1 MFRVTECTFRVTEC
15 TFRDTEWPFRDT
27 EWRFIINIK
36 QNYLSQNKSD
46 VCTCFYINFSYICG
60 DYIQNK
66 KLIKMN
72 KFFLTSL
79 LVAAA
84 ITANA
89 QDNTTKDSLTMETMM
104 HNIPEVMVKG
114 SRPIVKAERGMLSY
128 NMPLLLKQL
137 PADNAYEALTR
148 IPGVSNATGNISFSG
163 NEVTLIINGQATTLT
178 QEQLA
183 ERLKAMPATQLAKA
197 EVMLSAPARYHVRG
211 MAINI
216 VTKDYAGT
224 NQLSGQI
231 IGGLVQTKYAKGF
244 GDLYL
249 SMQRG
254 KFGLDAQ
261 YKLVNGNSYGESS
274 RIANHPLGNNRIHYN
289 DETGQKSFGITHD
302 YRLGMNYAFS
312 KNHRLDVAYT
322 GQWDKTNSNSRT
334 TGSSISGMHRDS
346 HEYLHNVDVNY
357 ALPFGL
363 TLSGSYTYYRTPQ
376 QQALDGT
383 ITTENKN
390 ETERNLTSGS
400 EQTINKWM
408 FTADQTHSLA
418 HGWGLSY
425 GVKGQFTSNKS
436 YQTTI
441 DKDGSVLPD
450 GTSSVDLNER
460 IWNIYAGFSK
470 QINKAISLEAS
481 VAAEQYHSPI
491 WDKWRV
497 YPTLNAL
504 WNVNDNHLLNLSFS
518 SNSEFPSYWSTMSN
532 VYYSSTYTEIHGNPD
547 LKPFSYSNVNLMWQ
561 IKRRYTLMAFASLK
575 PDYSVQLPY
584 QTTDRMAVIMK
595 ETNFDYSNSFGLQAS
610 AIFSAGKWLNGNV
623 FAVGTYK
630 HDKSSHFF
638 DLPFNRKKLSV
649 RLGGMASVKLCSTQD
664 LRLILNPF
672 IQSKAIQG
680 VYDISPIFRMN
691 AKLQWSSHDGRWG
704 LRINGNNIFNNKYDT
719 RSVQGNQDYR
729 MKINYSWASVTF
741 AVIYKFGGYKEK
753 TVKEVD
759 TSRMGH

>member
-1 MFRVTECTFRVTEC
+1 MVNKIFLLGLFL
-15 TFRDTEWPFRDT
+15 
-27 EWRFIINIK
+27 
-36 QNYLSQNKSD
+36 LSVANVKAQ
-46 VCTCFYINFSYICG
+46 T
-60 DYIQNK
+60 
-66 KLIKMN
+66 
-72 KFFLTSL
+72 LTQ
-79 LVAAA
+79 
-84 ITANA
+84 T
-89 QDNTTKDSLTMETMM
+89 DSLTMETML
-104 HNIPEVMVKG
+104 HNLPEVMVKG

-148 IPGVSNATGNISFSG
+148 IPGVSDATGSISFSG

-178 QEQLA
+178 QEQLT
-183 ERLKAMPATQLAKA
+183 ERLKAMPAAQLAKA

-224 NQLSGQI
+224 NQLSGQV
-231 IGGLVQTKYAKGF
+231 IGGMKQSKYAKGF

-249 SMQRG
+249 SLQRG

-261 YKLVNGNSYGESS
+261 YKYVNGNSYGESS
-274 RIANHPLGNNRIHYN
+274 RIANHPLGNNRVYYN
-289 DETGQKSFGITHD
+289 DETGQKSFGITHN

-322 GQWDKTNSNSRT
+322 GHWDKRCSNSNT
-334 TGSSISGMHRDS
+334 TGSSISGMHHDS

-357 ALPFGL
+357 SLPFGL
-363 TLSGSYTYYRTPQ
+363 TLNGSYTYYRTPQ

-383 ITTENKN
+383 MHTDESMS

-441 DKDGSVLPD
+441 NKDGSVLPD

-460 IWNIYAGFSK
+460 IWNLYAGFSK
-470 QINKAISLEAS
+470 QINKALSLEAS

-532 VYYSSTYTEIHGNPD
+532 VFYSSTYSEIHGNPD
-547 LKPFSYSNVNLMWQ
+547 LKPFAYYNVNLMWQ

-575 PDYSVQLPY
+575 PDYFVQLPY
-584 QTTDRMAVIMK
+584 QTTERMAVIMK
-595 ETNFDYSNSFGLQAS
+595 ETNFDYSNSYGLQAS
-610 AIFSAGKWLNGNV
+610 VIFNAGKWLNGNV
-623 FAVGTYK
+623 FAVGIYK
-630 HDKSSHFF
+630 HDKSDYFF
-638 DLPFNRKKLSV
+638 DLPFNRKKLTAT
-649 RLGGMASVKLCSTQD
+649 LGGTASIKLCQTQD

-672 IQSKAIQG
+672 YQTKAIQG

-691 AKLQWSSHDGRWG
+691 AKLQWSSHDGKWG
-704 LRINGNNIFNNKYDT
+704 LRLNGSNIFNNLYDT

-729 MKINYSWASVTF
+729 MKINYNWASVTF

-753 TVKEVD
+753 NVKAVD

>member
-1 MFRVTECTFRVTEC
+1 MVNKIFLLGLFL
-15 TFRDTEWPFRDT
+15 
-27 EWRFIINIK
+27 
-36 QNYLSQNKSD
+36 LSVANVKAQ
-46 VCTCFYINFSYICG
+46 T
-60 DYIQNK
+60 
-66 KLIKMN
+66 
-72 KFFLTSL
+72 LTQ
-79 LVAAA
+79 
-84 ITANA
+84 T
-89 QDNTTKDSLTMETMM
+89 DSLTMETML
-104 HNIPEVMVKG
+104 HNLPEVMVKG
-114 SRPIVKAERGMLSY
+114 SRPIVKAERGLLSY

-148 IPGVSNATGNISFSG
+148 IPGVSDATGSISFSG

-178 QEQLA
+178 QEQLT
-183 ERLKAMPATQLAKA
+183 ERLKAMPAAQLAKA

-224 NQLSGQI
+224 NQLSGQV
-231 IGGLVQTKYAKGF
+231 IGGMKQSKYAKGF

-249 SMQRG
+249 SLQRG

-261 YKLVNGNSYGESS
+261 YKYVNGNSYGESS
-274 RIANHPLGNNRIHYN
+274 RIANHPLGNNRVYYN
-289 DETGQKSFGITHD
+289 DETGQKSFGITHN

-322 GQWDKTNSNSRT
+322 GHWDKRCSNSNT
-334 TGSSISGMHRDS
+334 TGSSISGMHHDS

-357 ALPFGL
+357 SLPFGL
-363 TLSGSYTYYRTPQ
+363 TLNGSYTYYRTPQ

-383 ITTENKN
+383 MHTDESMS

-408 FTADQTHSLA
+408 FTADQTHLLA

-460 IWNIYAGFSK
+460 IWNLYAGFSK
-470 QINKAISLEAS
+470 QINKALSLEAS

-497 YPTLNAL
+497 FPTLNAL

-532 VYYSSTYTEIHGNPD
+532 VFYSSTYSEIHGNPD
-547 LKPFSYSNVNLMWQ
+547 LKPFAYYNVNLMWQ

-575 PDYSVQLPY
+575 PDYFVQLPY
-584 QTTDRMAVIMK
+584 QTTERMAVIMK
-595 ETNFDYSNSFGLQAS
+595 ETNFDYSNSYGLQAS
-610 AIFSAGKWLNGNV
+610 VIFNAGKWLNGNV

-630 HDKSSHFF
+630 HDKSSNFF
-638 DLPFNRKKLSV
+638 DLPFNRKKFSV
-649 RLGGMASVKLCSTQD
+649 ILGGTASVKLCNTQD

-672 IQSKAIQG
+672 YQTKAIQG

-691 AKLQWSSHDGRWG
+691 AKLQWSSHDGKWG
-704 LRINGNNIFNNKYDT
+704 LRLNGSNIFNNLYDT

-729 MKINYSWASVTF
+729 MKINYNWASVTF

-753 TVKEVD
+753 NVKAVD

>member
-1 MFRVTECTFRVTEC
+1 MANKIFLLGLFL
-15 TFRDTEWPFRDT
+15 
-27 EWRFIINIK
+27 
-36 QNYLSQNKSD
+36 LSVANVKAQ
-46 VCTCFYINFSYICG
+46 T
-60 DYIQNK
+60 
-66 KLIKMN
+66 
-72 KFFLTSL
+72 LTQ
-79 LVAAA
+79 
-84 ITANA
+84 T
-89 QDNTTKDSLTMETMM
+89 DSLTMETML
-104 HNIPEVMVKG
+104 HNLPEVMVKG

-148 IPGVSNATGNISFSG
+148 IPGVSDATGSISFSG

-178 QEQLA
+178 QEQLT
-183 ERLKAMPATQLAKA
+183 ERLKAMPAAQLAKA

-231 IGGLVQTKYAKGF
+231 IGGMRQNKYANEF
-244 GDLYL
+244 GNLYL
-249 SMQRG
+249 SLQRG

-261 YKLVNGNSYGESS
+261 YKYVNGNSYGESS
-274 RIANHPLGNNRIHYN
+274 CIANHPLGNNRVYYN

-302 YRLGMNYAFS
+302 YRLGMNYTFS
-312 KNHRLDVAYT
+312 KNNRLDVAYT
-322 GQWDKTNSNSRT
+322 GQWNKTNSNSRT

-481 VAAEQYHSPI
+481 VAAEQYHSPV

-518 SNSEFPSYWSTMSN
+518 SDSEYPSYWSTMSN
-532 VYYSSTYTEIHGNPD
+532 VFYSSTYTEIHGNPD
-547 LKPFSYSNVNLMWQ
+547 LKPFSYYNVNLMWQ

-575 PDYSVQLPY
+575 PDYFVQLPY

-595 ETNFDYSNSFGLQAS
+595 ETNFDYSNSYGLQAS

-630 HDKSSHFF
+630 HDKSRNFF
-638 DLPFNRKKLSV
+638 DLPFDRKKLSV
-649 RLGGMASVKLCSTQD
+649 ILGGTASVKLCSTQD

-672 IQSKAIQG
+672 YQTKAIQG
-680 VYDISPIFRMN
+680 VYDISPIFSMD
-691 AKLQWSSHDGRWG
+691 AKLQWSSHDGKWG
-704 LRINGNNIFNNKYDT
+704 VRLNGSNIFNNRFDT

-729 MKINYSWASVTF
+729 MKVNYNWSSFTF

>member
-1 MFRVTECTFRVTEC
+1 MVNKIFLLELFL
-15 TFRDTEWPFRDT
+15 
-27 EWRFIINIK
+27 
-36 QNYLSQNKSD
+36 LSVANMKAQ
-46 VCTCFYINFSYICG
+46 T
-60 DYIQNK
+60 
-66 KLIKMN
+66 
-72 KFFLTSL
+72 LTH
-79 LVAAA
+79 
-84 ITANA
+84 T
-89 QDNTTKDSLTMETMM
+89 DSLTMETMM
-104 HNIPEVMVKG
+104 HNLPEVMVKG
-114 SRPIVKAERGMLSY
+114 SRPIVKVERGMLSY

-148 IPGVSNATGNISFSG
+148 IPGVSDATGSISFSG

-178 QEQLA
+178 QEQLT
-183 ERLKAMPATQLAKA
+183 ERLKAMPAAQLAKA

-224 NQLSGQI
+224 NQLSGQV
-231 IGGLVQTKYAKGF
+231 IGGMKQSKYAKGF

-249 SMQRG
+249 SLQRG

-261 YKLVNGNSYGESS
+261 YKYVNGNSYGESS
-274 RIANHPLGNNRIHYN
+274 RIANHPLGNNRVYYN
-289 DETGQKSFGITHD
+289 DETGQKSFGITHN

-322 GQWDKTNSNSRT
+322 GHWDKRCSNSNT
-334 TGSSISGMHRDS
+334 TGSSISGMHHDS

-357 ALPFGL
+357 SFPFGL
-363 TLSGSYTYYRTPQ
+363 TLNGSYTYYRTPQ

-383 ITTENKN
+383 MHTDESMS

-408 FTADQTHSLA
+408 FTADQTHLLA

-436 YQTTI
+436 CQTTI

-450 GTSSVDLNER
+450 GTSCVDLNER
-460 IWNIYAGFSK
+460 IWNLYAGFSK
-470 QINKAISLEAS
+470 QINKALSLEAS

-532 VYYSSTYTEIHGNPD
+532 VFYSSTYSEIHGNPD
-547 LKPFSYSNVNLMWQ
+547 LKPYSYYNVNLMWQ

-575 PDYSVQLPY
+575 PDYFVQLPY
-584 QTTDRMAVIMK
+584 QPTDRMAVILK
-595 ETNFDYSNSFGLQAS
+595 ETNFDYSNSYGLQAS
-610 AIFSAGKWLNGNV
+610 VIFNAGKWLNGNV

-630 HDKSSHFF
+630 HDKSSNFF

-649 RLGGMASVKLCSTQD
+649 ILGGTASVKLCNTQD

-672 IQSKAIQG
+672 FQSKAIQG
-680 VYDISPIFRMN
+680 VYDVSPIFKMN
-691 AKLQWSSHDGRWG
+691 AKIQWTSHDGKWG
-704 LRINGNNIFNNKYDT
+704 LRLNGSNIFNNLYDT

-729 MKINYSWASVTF
+729 MKINYNWASVTF
-741 AVIYKFGGYKEK
+741 GVIYKFGGYKEK
-753 TVKEVD
+753 KVKEVD

>member
-1 MFRVTECTFRVTEC
+1 
-15 TFRDTEWPFRDT
+15 
-27 EWRFIINIK
+27 
-36 QNYLSQNKSD
+36 
-46 VCTCFYINFSYICG
+46 
-60 DYIQNK
+60 
-66 KLIKMN
+66 
-72 KFFLTSL
+72 
-79 LVAAA
+79 
-84 ITANA
+84 
-89 QDNTTKDSLTMETMM
+89 
-104 HNIPEVMVKG
+104 
-114 SRPIVKAERGMLSY
+114 
-128 NMPLLLKQL
+128 
-137 PADNAYEALTR
+137 
-148 IPGVSNATGNISFSG
+148 
-163 NEVTLIINGQATTLT
+163 
-178 QEQLA
+178 
-183 ERLKAMPATQLAKA
+183 
-197 EVMLSAPARYHVRG
+197 
-211 MAINI
+211 
-216 VTKDYAGT
+216 
-224 NQLSGQI
+224 
-231 IGGLVQTKYAKGF
+231 
-244 GDLYL
+244 
-249 SMQRG
+249 MQRG

-261 YKLVNGNSYGESS
+261 YKYVNGNSYGESS
-274 RIANHPLGNNRIHYN
+274 RIANHPLGNNRVYYN

-302 YRLGMNYAFS
+302 YRLGMNYAFG

-322 GQWDKTNSNSRT
+322 GHWDKTCSNSNA
-334 TGSSISGMHRDS
+334 TGSSISEMHHDS

-357 ALPFGL
+357 SLPFGL
-363 TLSGSYTYYRTPQ
+363 TLYGSYTYYRTPQ

-383 ITTENKN
+383 MHTDESMS

-441 DKDGSVLPD
+441 DKDGTIQPN
-450 GTSSVDLNER
+450 GTSSVDNNER

-470 QINKAISLEAS
+470 QINKAISVEAS

-532 VYYSSTYTEIHGNPD
+532 VFYSSTYSEIHGNPD
-547 LKPFSYSNVNLMWQ
+547 LKPFSYYNVNLMWQ

-575 PDYSVQLPY
+575 PDYFVQLPY
-584 QTTDRMAVIMK
+584 QTTERMAMIMK
-595 ETNFDYSNSFGLQAS
+595 ETNFDYSNSYGLQAS
-610 AIFSAGKWLNGNV
+610 VIFNAGKWLNGNV

-630 HDKSSHFF
+630 HDKSSNFF

-649 RLGGMASVKLCSTQD
+649 ILGGTASVKLCNTQD

-672 IQSKAIQG
+672 FQSKAIQG
-680 VYDISPIFRMN
+680 VYDISPVFRMN
-691 AKLQWSSHDGRWG
+691 AKLQWSSHDGKWG
-704 LRINGNNIFNNKYDT
+704 LRLNGSNIFNNLYDT

-729 MKINYSWASVTF
+729 MKINYNWASVTF

-753 TVKEVD
+753 KVKAVD

>member
-1 MFRVTECTFRVTEC
+1 MANKIFLLGLFL
-15 TFRDTEWPFRDT
+15 
-27 EWRFIINIK
+27 
-36 QNYLSQNKSD
+36 LSVANVKAQ
-46 VCTCFYINFSYICG
+46 T
-60 DYIQNK
+60 
-66 KLIKMN
+66 
-72 KFFLTSL
+72 LTQ
-79 LVAAA
+79 
-84 ITANA
+84 T
-89 QDNTTKDSLTMETMM
+89 DSLTMETML
-104 HNIPEVMVKG
+104 HNLPEVMVKG

-148 IPGVSNATGNISFSG
+148 IPGISDATGSISFSG

-178 QEQLA
+178 QEQLT
-183 ERLKAMPATQLAKA
+183 ERLKAMPAAQLSKA

-216 VTKDYAGT
+216 VTKDYAST

-231 IGGLVQTKYAKGF
+231 IGGMRQNKYANEF
-244 GDLYL
+244 GNLYL
-249 SMQRG
+249 SLQRG
-254 KFGLDAQ
+254 KFGFDAQ
-261 YKLVNGNSYGESS
+261 YKYVNGNSYGESS
-274 RIANHPLGNNRIHYN
+274 RIANHPLGNNRVYYN

-302 YRLGMNYAFS
+302 YRLGMNYAFG

-322 GQWDKTNSNSRT
+322 GRWNKTNSNSRT

-376 QQALDGT
+376 QQSLDGT

-532 VYYSSTYTEIHGNPD
+532 VFYSSTYTEIHGNPD
-547 LKPFSYSNVNLMWQ
+547 LKPFSYYNVNLMWQ

-575 PDYSVQLPY
+575 PEYSVQLPY

-595 ETNFDYSNSFGLQAS
+595 ENNFDYSNSFGLQAS

-649 RLGGMASVKLCSTQD
+649 RLGGTASVKLCSTQD
-664 LRLILNPF
+664 LHLILNPF

-691 AKLQWSSHDGRWG
+691 AKLQWSSHDGKWG
-704 LRINGNNIFNNKYDT
+704 LRLNGNNIFNNKYDT

>member
-1 MFRVTECTFRVTEC
+1 M
-15 TFRDTEWPFRDT
+15 
-27 EWRFIINIK
+27 
-36 QNYLSQNKSD
+36 
-46 VCTCFYINFSYICG
+46 
-60 DYIQNK
+60 
-66 KLIKMN
+66 
-72 KFFLTSL
+72 
-79 LVAAA
+79 
-84 ITANA
+84 
-89 QDNTTKDSLTMETMM
+89 
-104 HNIPEVMVKG
+104 
-114 SRPIVKAERGMLSY
+114 
-128 NMPLLLKQL
+128 
-137 PADNAYEALTR
+137 
-148 IPGVSNATGNISFSG
+148 
-163 NEVTLIINGQATTLT
+163 TLIVNGQATTLT
-178 QEQLA
+178 QEQLT
-183 ERLKAMPATQLAKA
+183 ERLKAMPAAQLAKA
-197 EVMLSAPARYHVRG
+197 EVMLSAPALYHVRG

-231 IGGLVQTKYAKGF
+231 IGGMRQNKYANEF
-244 GDLYL
+244 GNLYL
-249 SMQRG
+249 SLQRG

-261 YKLVNGNSYGESS
+261 YKYVNGNSYGESS
-274 RIANHPLGNNRIHYN
+274 RIANHPLGNNRVYYN

-322 GQWDKTNSNSRT
+322 GHWDKTCSNSNT
-334 TGSSISGMHRDS
+334 TGSSISGMHHDS

-357 ALPFGL
+357 SLPFGL
-363 TLSGSYTYYRTPQ
+363 TLNGSYTNYRTPQ
-376 QQALDGT
+376 LQALDGT
-383 ITTENKN
+383 MHTDESMS

-441 DKDGSVLPD
+441 DKDGTIQPN
-450 GTSSVDLNER
+450 GTSSVDNNER

-470 QINKAISLEAS
+470 QINKALSLEAS

-491 WDKWRV
+491 WDKWRI

-518 SNSEFPSYWSTMSN
+518 SNSEFPSYWSTMSS
-532 VYYSSTYTEIHGNPD
+532 VFYSSTYTEIHGNPD
-547 LKPFSYSNVNLMWQ
+547 LKPFAYYNVNLMWQ

-575 PDYSVQLPY
+575 PDYFVQLPY
-584 QTTDRMAVIMK
+584 QTTERMAVIMK
-595 ETNFDYSNSFGLQAS
+595 ETNFDYSNSYGLQAS
-610 AIFSAGKWLNGNV
+610 VIFNAGKWLNGNV

-630 HDKSSHFF
+630 HDKSSNFF

-649 RLGGMASVKLCSTQD
+649 ILGGTASVKLCNTQD

-672 IQSKAIQG
+672 FQSKAIQG

-691 AKLQWSSHDGRWG
+691 AKLQWTSHDGKWG
-704 LRINGNNIFNNKYDT
+704 LRLNGNNIFNNLYDT

-729 MKINYSWASVTF
+729 MKVNYNWASVTF

>member
-1 MFRVTECTFRVTEC
+1 MANKIFLLGLFL
-15 TFRDTEWPFRDT
+15 
-27 EWRFIINIK
+27 
-36 QNYLSQNKSD
+36 LSVANVKAQ
-46 VCTCFYINFSYICG
+46 T
-60 DYIQNK
+60 
-66 KLIKMN
+66 
-72 KFFLTSL
+72 LTQ
-79 LVAAA
+79 
-84 ITANA
+84 T
-89 QDNTTKDSLTMETMM
+89 DSLTMETML
-104 HNIPEVMVKG
+104 HNLPEVMVKG

-148 IPGVSNATGNISFSG
+148 IPGVSDATGSISFSG

-178 QEQLA
+178 QEQLT
-183 ERLKAMPATQLAKA
+183 ERLKAMPAAQLAKA

-231 IGGLVQTKYAKGF
+231 IGGMRQNKYANEF
-244 GDLYL
+244 GNLYL
-249 SMQRG
+249 SLQRG

-261 YKLVNGNSYGESS
+261 YKYVNGNSYGESS
-274 RIANHPLGNNRIHYN
+274 RIANHPLGNNRVYYN

-302 YRLGMNYAFS
+302 YRLGMNYAFG

-322 GQWDKTNSNSRT
+322 GHWDKTCSNSNT
-334 TGSSISGMHRDS
+334 TGSSISGMHHDS

-357 ALPFGL
+357 SLPFGL
-363 TLSGSYTYYRTPQ
+363 TLNGSYTNYRTPQ
-376 QQALDGT
+376 LQALDGT
-383 ITTENKN
+383 MHTDESMP

-441 DKDGSVLPD
+441 DKDGTIQPN
-450 GTSSVDLNER
+450 GTSSVDNNER

-470 QINKAISLEAS
+470 QINKAISVEAS

-491 WDKWRV
+491 WDKWRI

-532 VYYSSTYTEIHGNPD
+532 VFYSSTYSEIHGNPD
-547 LKPFSYSNVNLMWQ
+547 LKPFAYYNVNLMWQ

-575 PDYSVQLPY
+575 PDYFVQLPY
-584 QTTDRMAVIMK
+584 QTTERMAVIMK
-595 ETNFDYSNSFGLQAS
+595 ETNFDYSNSYGLQAS
-610 AIFSAGKWLNGNV
+610 VIFNAGKWLNGNV

-630 HDKSSHFF
+630 HDKSSNFF

-649 RLGGMASVKLCSTQD
+649 ILGGTASVKLCNTQD

-672 IQSKAIQG
+672 FQSKAIQG

-691 AKLQWSSHDGRWG
+691 AKLQWTSHDGKWG
-704 LRINGNNIFNNKYDT
+704 LRLNGNNIFNNLYDT

-729 MKINYSWASVTF
+729 MKVNYNWASVTF

>member
-1 MFRVTECTFRVTEC
+1 MDNKVFLLGIFLLSVANVKAQTQT
-15 TFRDTEWPFRDT
+15 
-27 EWRFIINIK
+27 
-36 QNYLSQNKSD
+36 QN
-46 VCTCFYINFSYICG
+46 
-60 DYIQNK
+60 
-66 KLIKMN
+66 
-72 KFFLTSL
+72 
-79 LVAAA
+79 
-84 ITANA
+84 
-89 QDNTTKDSLTMETMM
+89 DSLTMENMM
-104 HNIPEVMVKG
+104 HNLPEIMVKG

-128 NMPLLLKQL
+128 NMPLLMKQL
-137 PADNAYEALTR
+137 PADNAYEALTH
-148 IPGVSNATGNISFSG
+148 IPGVSDATGSISFSG

-178 QEQLA
+178 QEQLT
-183 ERLKAMPATQLAKA
+183 ERLKAMPAAQLAKA

-224 NQLSGQI
+224 NQLSGQV
-231 IGGLVQTKYAKGF
+231 IGGMKQSKYAKGF

-249 SMQRG
+249 SLQRG

-261 YKLVNGNSYGESS
+261 YKYVNGNSYGESS
-274 RIANHPLGNNRIHYN
+274 RIANHPLGNNRVYYN
-289 DETGQKSFGITHD
+289 DETGQKSFGITHN

-322 GQWDKTNSNSRT
+322 GHWDKRCSNSNT
-334 TGSSISGMHRDS
+334 TGSSISGMHHDS

-357 ALPFGL
+357 SLPFGL
-363 TLSGSYTYYRTPQ
+363 TLNGSYTYYRTPQ

-383 ITTENKN
+383 MHTDESML

-450 GTSSVDLNER
+450 GTSSVDNNER

-470 QINKAISLEAS
+470 QINKAISVEAS

-532 VYYSSTYTEIHGNPD
+532 VFYSSTYSEIHGNPD
-547 LKPFSYSNVNLMWQ
+547 LKPFSYYNVNLMWQ

-575 PDYSVQLPY
+575 PDYFVQLPY

-595 ETNFDYSNSFGLQAS
+595 ETNFDYSNSYGLQAS

-630 HDKSSHFF
+630 HDKSCNFF
-638 DLPFNRKKLSV
+638 DLPFDRKKLSV
-649 RLGGMASVKLCSTQD
+649 ILGGTASVKLSSTQD

-672 IQSKAIQG
+672 YQTKAIQG
-680 VYDISPIFRMN
+680 VYDISPVFRMN
-691 AKLQWSSHDGRWG
+691 AKLQWSSHDGKWG
-704 LRINGNNIFNNKYDT
+704 LRLNGSNIFNKLYDT

-729 MKINYSWASVTF
+729 MKINYNWASVTF

-753 TVKEVD
+753 NVKAVD

>member
-1 MFRVTECTFRVTEC
+1 MNRVLFMGIFVA
-15 TFRDTEWPFRDT
+15 
-27 EWRFIINIK
+27 
-36 QNYLSQNKSD
+36 
-46 VCTCFYINFSYICG
+46 
-60 DYIQNK
+60 
-66 KLIKMN
+66 
-72 KFFLTSL
+72 LT
-79 LVAAA
+79 

-89 QDNTTKDSLTMETMM
+89 QDNIPKDSLTMEWNSMFR
-104 HNIPEVMVKG
+104 NLPEVMIKG

-148 IPGVSNATGNISFSG
+148 IPGVSDATGNISFLG
-163 NEVTLIINGQATTLT
+163 NEVTLIVNGQATTLT
-178 QEQLA
+178 QEQLT
-183 ERLKAMPATQLAKA
+183 ERLKAMPAAQLAKA

-231 IGGLVQTKYAKGF
+231 IGGLVQTKYANEF
-244 GDLYL
+244 GNLYL
-249 SMQRG
+249 SLQRG

-261 YKLVNGNSYGESS
+261 YKYVNGNSYGESS
-274 RIANHPLGNNRIHYN
+274 RIANHPLGNNRVYYN

-322 GQWDKTNSNSRT
+322 GHWDKRCSNSNT
-334 TGSSISGMHRDS
+334 TGSSISGMHHDS

-357 ALPFGL
+357 SLPFGL
-363 TLSGSYTYYRTPQ
+363 TLNGSYTYYRTPQ

-383 ITTENKN
+383 MHTDESMP

-408 FTADQTHSLA
+408 FTADQTHSLTQ
-418 HGWGLSY
+418 GWGLSY

-470 QINKAISLEAS
+470 QINKAVSVEAS

-532 VYYSSTYTEIHGNPD
+532 VFYSSTYTEIHGNPD
-547 LKPFSYSNVNLMWQ
+547 LKPFSYYNVNLMWQ
-561 IKRRYTLMAFASLK
+561 IKRRYTLMAFASLM
-575 PDYSVQLPY
+575 PDYFVQLPY

-610 AIFSAGKWLNGNV
+610 AIFSVGKWLNGNV

-649 RLGGMASVKLCSTQD
+649 RLGGTASVKLCSTQD

-704 LRINGNNIFNNKYDT
+704 LRLNGNNIFNNKYDT
-719 RSVQGNQDYR
+719 RSLQGNQDYR
-729 MKINYSWASVTF
+729 MKINYNWASVTF

-753 TVKEVD
+753 NIKKVD

>member
-1 MFRVTECTFRVTEC
+1 MANKIFLLGLFL
-15 TFRDTEWPFRDT
+15 
-27 EWRFIINIK
+27 
-36 QNYLSQNKSD
+36 LSVANVKAQ
-46 VCTCFYINFSYICG
+46 T
-60 DYIQNK
+60 
-66 KLIKMN
+66 
-72 KFFLTSL
+72 LTQ
-79 LVAAA
+79 
-84 ITANA
+84 T
-89 QDNTTKDSLTMETMM
+89 DSLTMETML
-104 HNIPEVMVKG
+104 HNLPEVMVKG

-148 IPGVSNATGNISFSG
+148 IPGVSDATGSISFSG

-178 QEQLA
+178 QEQLT
-183 ERLKAMPATQLAKA
+183 ERLKAMPAAQLAKA

-231 IGGLVQTKYAKGF
+231 IGGMRQNKYANEF
-244 GDLYL
+244 GNLYL
-249 SMQRG
+249 SLQRG

-261 YKLVNGNSYGESS
+261 YKYVNGNSYGESS
-274 RIANHPLGNNRIHYN
+274 RIANHPLGNNRVYYN

-302 YRLGMNYAFS
+302 YRLGMNYAFG

-322 GQWDKTNSNSRT
+322 GHWDKTCSNSNT
-334 TGSSISGMHRDS
+334 TGSSISGMHHDS

-357 ALPFGL
+357 SLPFGL
-363 TLSGSYTYYRTPQ
+363 TLNGSYTNYRTPQ

-383 ITTENKN
+383 MHTDESMS

-441 DKDGSVLPD
+441 DKDGTIQPN
-450 GTSSVDLNER
+450 GTSSVDNNER

-470 QINKAISLEAS
+470 QINKAISVEAS

-532 VYYSSTYTEIHGNPD
+532 VFYSSTYSEIHGNPD
-547 LKPFSYSNVNLMWQ
+547 LKPFAYYNVNLMWQ

-575 PDYSVQLPY
+575 PDYFVQLPY
-584 QTTDRMAVIMK
+584 QTTERMAVIMK

-630 HDKSSHFF
+630 HDKSSNFF

-649 RLGGMASVKLCSTQD
+649 ILGGTASVKLCNTQD

-672 IQSKAIQG
+672 FQSKAIQG

-691 AKLQWSSHDGRWG
+691 AKLQWTSHDGKWG
-704 LRINGNNIFNNKYDT
+704 LRLNGNNIFNNLYDT

-729 MKINYSWASVTF
+729 MKVNYNWASVTF

>member
-1 MFRVTECTFRVTEC
+1 
-15 TFRDTEWPFRDT
+15 
-27 EWRFIINIK
+27 
-36 QNYLSQNKSD
+36 
-46 VCTCFYINFSYICG
+46 
-60 DYIQNK
+60 
-66 KLIKMN
+66 MN

-128 NMPLLLKQL
+128 NMPLLMKQL
-137 PADNAYEALTR
+137 PADNAYEALTH

-163 NEVTLIINGQATTLT
+163 NEVTLIVNGQATTLT

-183 ERLKAMPATQLAKA
+183 ERLKAMPAAQLAKA

-302 YRLGMNYAFS
+302 YRLGMNYTFS
-312 KNHRLDVAYT
+312 KNNRLDVAYT

-441 DKDGSVLPD
+441 DKDGTILPD
-450 GTSSVDLNER
+450 GTSSVDNNER

-532 VYYSSTYTEIHGNPD
+532 VFYSSTYTEIHGNPD
-547 LKPFSYSNVNLMWQ
+547 LKPFSYYNVNLMWQ

-575 PDYSVQLPY
+575 PDYFVQLPY

-630 HDKSSHFF
+630 HDKSCNFF

-649 RLGGMASVKLCSTQD
+649 ILGGTASVKLCSTHD

-672 IQSKAIQG
+672 YQTKAIQG
-680 VYDISPIFRMN
+680 VYDISPVFRMD
-691 AKLQWSSHDGRWG
+691 AKLQWSSHDGKWG
-704 LRINGNNIFNNKYDT
+704 VRLNGSNIFNNRFDT

-729 MKINYSWASVTF
+729 MKINYNWASVTF

>member
-1 MFRVTECTFRVTEC
+1 MANKIFLLGLFL
-15 TFRDTEWPFRDT
+15 
-27 EWRFIINIK
+27 
-36 QNYLSQNKSD
+36 LSVANVKAQ
-46 VCTCFYINFSYICG
+46 T
-60 DYIQNK
+60 
-66 KLIKMN
+66 
-72 KFFLTSL
+72 LTQ
-79 LVAAA
+79 
-84 ITANA
+84 T
-89 QDNTTKDSLTMETMM
+89 DSLTMETML
-104 HNIPEVMVKG
+104 HNLPEVMVKG

-128 NMPLLLKQL
+128 NMPQLLKQL

-148 IPGVSNATGNISFSG
+148 IPGVSDATGSISFSG
-163 NEVTLIINGQATTLT
+163 NVVTLIVNGQATTLT
-178 QEQLA
+178 QEQLT
-183 ERLKAMPATQLAKA
+183 ERLKAMPAAQLAKA
-197 EVMLSAPARYHVRG
+197 EVLLSAPARYHVRG

-216 VTKDYAGT
+216 VTKDYDGT

-231 IGGLVQTKYAKGF
+231 IGGMRQNKYANEF
-244 GDLYL
+244 GNLYL
-249 SMQRG
+249 SLQRD

-261 YKLVNGNSYGESS
+261 YKYVNGNSYGESS

-302 YRLGMNYAFS
+302 YRLGMNYAFG

-322 GQWDKTNSNSRT
+322 GRWNKTNSNSRT

-532 VYYSSTYTEIHGNPD
+532 VFYSSTYTEIHGNPD
-547 LKPFSYSNVNLMWQ
+547 LKPFSYYNVNLMWQ

-649 RLGGMASVKLCSTQD
+649 RLGGTASVKLCSTQD

-704 LRINGNNIFNNKYDT
+704 LRLNGNNIFNNKYDT

>member
-1 MFRVTECTFRVTEC
+1 MVNKIFLLGLFL
-15 TFRDTEWPFRDT
+15 
-27 EWRFIINIK
+27 
-36 QNYLSQNKSD
+36 LSVANVKAQ
-46 VCTCFYINFSYICG
+46 T
-60 DYIQNK
+60 
-66 KLIKMN
+66 
-72 KFFLTSL
+72 LTH
-79 LVAAA
+79 
-84 ITANA
+84 T
-89 QDNTTKDSLTMETMM
+89 DSLTMENMM
-104 HNIPEVMVKG
+104 HNLPEVMVKG
-114 SRPIVKAERGMLSY
+114 SRPVVKAERGMLSY

-148 IPGVSNATGNISFSG
+148 IPGISDATGSISFSG
-163 NEVTLIINGQATTLT
+163 NEVTLIVNGQATTLT
-178 QEQLA
+178 QEQLT
-183 ERLKAMPATQLAKA
+183 ERLKAMPAAQLAKA

-231 IGGLVQTKYAKGF
+231 IGGMRQNKYANEF
-244 GDLYL
+244 GNLYL
-249 SMQRG
+249 SLQRG

-261 YKLVNGNSYGESS
+261 YKYVNGNSYGESS
-274 RIANHPLGNNRIHYN
+274 RIANHPLGNNRVYYN
-289 DETGQKSFGITHD
+289 DETGQKSFGITHN

-322 GQWDKTNSNSRT
+322 GHWDKRCSNSNT
-334 TGSSISGMHRDS
+334 TGSSISGMHHNS

-357 ALPFGL
+357 SLPFGL
-363 TLSGSYTYYRTPQ
+363 TLNGSYTYYRTPQ

-383 ITTENKN
+383 MHTDESMP

-441 DKDGSVLPD
+441 DKDGTIQPN
-450 GTSSVDLNER
+450 GTSSVDNNER

-470 QINKAISLEAS
+470 QINKALSLEAS
-481 VAAEQYHSPI
+481 VAAEQYPSPI

-532 VYYSSTYTEIHGNPD
+532 VFYSSTYSEIHGNPD
-547 LKPFSYSNVNLMWQ
+547 LKPYSYYNVNLMWQ

-575 PDYSVQLPY
+575 PDYFVQLPY
-584 QTTDRMAVIMK
+584 QTTERMAVIMK
-595 ETNFDYSNSFGLQAS
+595 ETNFDYSNSYGLQAS
-610 AIFSAGKWLNGNV
+610 VIFNAGKWLNGNV

-630 HDKSSHFF
+630 HDKNSNFF

-649 RLGGMASVKLCSTQD
+649 ILGGTASVKLCNTQD

-672 IQSKAIQG
+672 FQSKAIQG
-680 VYDISPIFRMN
+680 VYDVSPIFKMN
-691 AKLQWSSHDGRWG
+691 AKLQWTSHDGKWG
-704 LRINGNNIFNNKYDT
+704 LRLNGSNIFNNLYDT

-729 MKINYSWASVTF
+729 MKINYNWASVTF
-741 AVIYKFGGYKEK
+741 GVIYKFGGYKEK
-753 TVKEVD
+753 KVKEVD

>member
-1 MFRVTECTFRVTEC
+1 MANKIFLLGLFL
-15 TFRDTEWPFRDT
+15 
-27 EWRFIINIK
+27 
-36 QNYLSQNKSD
+36 LS
-46 VCTCFYINFSYICG
+46 
-60 DYIQNK
+60 
-66 KLIKMN
+66 
-72 KFFLTSL
+72 
-79 LVAAA
+79 VA
-84 ITANA
+84 NVKA
-89 QDNTTKDSLTMETMM
+89 QTRTQTDSLTMETML
-104 HNIPEVMVKG
+104 HNLPEVMVKG

-148 IPGVSNATGNISFSG
+148 IPGVSDATGSISFSG

-178 QEQLA
+178 QEQLT
-183 ERLKAMPATQLAKA
+183 ERLKAMPAAQLAKA

-224 NQLSGQI
+224 NQLSGQV
-231 IGGLVQTKYAKGF
+231 IGGMKQSKYAKGF

-249 SMQRG
+249 SLQRG

-261 YKLVNGNSYGESS
+261 YKYVNGNSYGESS
-274 RIANHPLGNNRIHYN
+274 RIANHPLGNNRVYYN
-289 DETGQKSFGITHD
+289 DETGQKSFGITHN

-322 GQWDKTNSNSRT
+322 GHWDKRCSNSNT
-334 TGSSISGMHRDS
+334 TGSSISGMHHDS

-357 ALPFGL
+357 SLPFGL
-363 TLSGSYTYYRTPQ
+363 TLNGSYTYYRTPQ

-383 ITTENKN
+383 MHTDESMQ

-408 FTADQTHSLA
+408 FTADQTHLLA

-441 DKDGSVLPD
+441 DKDGIVLPD

-460 IWNIYAGFSK
+460 IWNLYAGFSK
-470 QINKAISLEAS
+470 QINKALSLEAS

-532 VYYSSTYTEIHGNPD
+532 VFYSSTYSEIHGNPD
-547 LKPFSYSNVNLMWQ
+547 LKPFAYYNVNLMWQ

-575 PDYSVQLPY
+575 PDYFVQLPY
-584 QTTDRMAVIMK
+584 QTTERMAVIMK
-595 ETNFDYSNSFGLQAS
+595 ETNFDYSNSYGLQAS
-610 AIFSAGKWLNGNV
+610 VIFNAGKWLNGNV

-630 HDKSSHFF
+630 HDKSSNFF

-649 RLGGMASVKLCSTQD
+649 ILGGTASVKLCNTQD

-672 IQSKAIQG
+672 FQSKAIQG
-680 VYDISPIFRMN
+680 VYDISPVFRMN
-691 AKLQWSSHDGRWG
+691 AKLQWSSHDGKWG
-704 LRINGNNIFNNKYDT
+704 LRLNGSNIFNNLYDT

-729 MKINYSWASVTF
+729 MKINYNWASVTF

-753 TVKEVD
+753 NVKAVD

>member
-1 MFRVTECTFRVTEC
+1 MANKIFLLGLFL
-15 TFRDTEWPFRDT
+15 
-27 EWRFIINIK
+27 
-36 QNYLSQNKSD
+36 LSVANVKAQ
-46 VCTCFYINFSYICG
+46 T
-60 DYIQNK
+60 
-66 KLIKMN
+66 
-72 KFFLTSL
+72 LTQ
-79 LVAAA
+79 
-84 ITANA
+84 T
-89 QDNTTKDSLTMETMM
+89 DSLTMETML
-104 HNIPEVMVKG
+104 HNLPEVMVKG

-148 IPGVSNATGNISFSG
+148 IPGVSDATGSISFSG

-178 QEQLA
+178 QEQLT
-183 ERLKAMPATQLAKA
+183 ERLKAMPAAQLAKA

-231 IGGLVQTKYAKGF
+231 IGGMRQNKYANEF
-244 GDLYL
+244 GNLYL
-249 SMQRG
+249 SLQRG

-261 YKLVNGNSYGESS
+261 YKYVNGNSYGESS
-274 RIANHPLGNNRIHYN
+274 RIANHPLGNNRVYYN

-302 YRLGMNYAFS
+302 YRLGMNYAFG

-322 GQWDKTNSNSRT
+322 GHWDKTCSNSNT
-334 TGSSISGMHRDS
+334 TGSSISGMHHDS

-357 ALPFGL
+357 SLPFGL
-363 TLSGSYTYYRTPQ
+363 TLNGSYTNYRTPQ

-383 ITTENKN
+383 MHTDESMS

-400 EQTINKWM
+400 EQTINEWM

-441 DKDGSVLPD
+441 DKDGTIQPN
-450 GTSSVDLNER
+450 GTSSVDNNER

-470 QINKAISLEAS
+470 QINKALSLEAS

-491 WDKWRV
+491 WDKWRI

-518 SNSEFPSYWSTMSN
+518 SNSEFPSYWSTMSS
-532 VYYSSTYTEIHGNPD
+532 VFYSSTYTEIHGNPD
-547 LKPFSYSNVNLMWQ
+547 LKPFAYYNVNLMWQ

-575 PDYSVQLPY
+575 PDYFVQLPY
-584 QTTDRMAVIMK
+584 QTTERMAVIMK
-595 ETNFDYSNSFGLQAS
+595 ETNFDYSNSYGLQAS
-610 AIFSAGKWLNGNV
+610 VIFNAGKWLNGNV

-630 HDKSSHFF
+630 HDKSSNFF

-649 RLGGMASVKLCSTQD
+649 ILGGTASVKLCNTQD

-672 IQSKAIQG
+672 FQSKAIQG

-691 AKLQWSSHDGRWG
+691 AKLQWTSHDGKWG
-704 LRINGNNIFNNKYDT
+704 LRINGNNIFNNLYDT

-729 MKINYSWASVTF
+729 MKVNYNWASVTF

>member
-1 MFRVTECTFRVTEC
+1 MVNKIFLLGLFL
-15 TFRDTEWPFRDT
+15 
-27 EWRFIINIK
+27 
-36 QNYLSQNKSD
+36 LSVANVKAQ
-46 VCTCFYINFSYICG
+46 T
-60 DYIQNK
+60 
-66 KLIKMN
+66 
-72 KFFLTSL
+72 LTH
-79 LVAAA
+79 
-84 ITANA
+84 T
-89 QDNTTKDSLTMETMM
+89 DSLTMENMM
-104 HNIPEVMVKG
+104 HNLPEVMVKG

-148 IPGVSNATGNISFSG
+148 IPGISDATGSISFSG
-163 NEVTLIINGQATTLT
+163 NEVTLIVNGQATTLT
-178 QEQLA
+178 QEQLT
-183 ERLKAMPATQLAKA
+183 ERLKAMPAAQLAKA

-224 NQLSGQI
+224 NQLSGQV
-231 IGGLVQTKYAKGF
+231 IGGMKQSKYAKGF

-249 SMQRG
+249 SLQRG

-261 YKLVNGNSYGESS
+261 YKYVNGNSYGESS
-274 RIANHPLGNNRIHYN
+274 RIANHPLGNNRVYYN
-289 DETGQKSFGITHD
+289 DETGQKSFGITHN

-322 GQWDKTNSNSRT
+322 GHWDKRCSNSNT
-334 TGSSISGMHRDS
+334 TGSSISGMHHDS

-357 ALPFGL
+357 SLPFGL
-363 TLSGSYTYYRTPQ
+363 TLNGSYTYYRTPQ

-383 ITTENKN
+383 MHTDGSML

-441 DKDGSVLPD
+441 DKDGTIQPN
-450 GTSSVDLNER
+450 GTSSVDNNER
-460 IWNIYAGFSK
+460 IWNLYAGFSK
-470 QINKAISLEAS
+470 QINKALSLEAS

-532 VYYSSTYTEIHGNPD
+532 VFYSSTYSEIHGNPD
-547 LKPFSYSNVNLMWQ
+547 LKPFAYYNVNLMWQ

-575 PDYSVQLPY
+575 PDYFVQLPY
-584 QTTDRMAVIMK
+584 QTTERMAVIMK
-595 ETNFDYSNSFGLQAS
+595 ETNFDYSNSYGLQAS
-610 AIFSAGKWLNGNV
+610 VIFNAGKWLNGNV

-630 HDKSSHFF
+630 HDKSSNFF
-638 DLPFNRKKLSV
+638 DLPFNRKKFSV
-649 RLGGMASVKLCSTQD
+649 ILGGTASVKLCNTQD

-672 IQSKAIQG
+672 YQIKAIQG

-691 AKLQWSSHDGRWG
+691 AKLQWSSHDGKWG
-704 LRINGNNIFNNKYDT
+704 LRLNGSNIFNNLYDT

-729 MKINYSWASVTF
+729 MKINYNWASVTF
-741 AVIYKFGGYKEK
+741 AVFYKFGGYKEK
-753 TVKEVD
+753 NVKAVD

>member
-1 MFRVTECTFRVTEC
+1 MVNKIFLLGLFL
-15 TFRDTEWPFRDT
+15 
-27 EWRFIINIK
+27 
-36 QNYLSQNKSD
+36 LSVANVKAQ
-46 VCTCFYINFSYICG
+46 T
-60 DYIQNK
+60 
-66 KLIKMN
+66 
-72 KFFLTSL
+72 LTQ
-79 LVAAA
+79 
-84 ITANA
+84 T
-89 QDNTTKDSLTMETMM
+89 DSLTMETML
-104 HNIPEVMVKG
+104 HNLPEVMVKG

-148 IPGVSNATGNISFSG
+148 IPGVSDATGSISFSG

-183 ERLKAMPATQLAKA
+183 ERLKAMPAAQLAKA

-211 MAINI
+211 IAINI

-289 DETGQKSFGITHD
+289 DETGQKSFGITHN
-302 YRLGMNYAFS
+302 YRLGMNYTFS

-383 ITTENKN
+383 MTTENKN

-418 HGWGLSY
+418 HGWGMSY
-425 GVKGQFTSNKS
+425 GVKGQFTTNKS

-491 WDKWRV
+491 WNKWRV

-532 VYYSSTYTEIHGNPD
+532 VFYSSTYTEIHGNPD
-547 LKPFSYSNVNLMWQ
+547 LKPFSYYNVNLMWQ

-575 PDYSVQLPY
+575 PDYFVQLPY

-595 ETNFDYSNSFGLQAS
+595 ENNFDFSNSYGLQAS

-630 HDKSSHFF
+630 HDKSCNFF
-638 DLPFNRKKLSV
+638 DLPFDRKKLSV
-649 RLGGMASVKLCSTQD
+649 ILGGTASVKLSSTQD

-672 IQSKAIQG
+672 YQTKAIQG
-680 VYDISPIFRMN
+680 VYDISPVFRMD
-691 AKLQWSSHDGRWG
+691 AKLQWSSHDGKWG
-704 LRINGNNIFNNKYDT
+704 VRLNGSNIFNNRFDT

-729 MKINYSWASVTF
+729 MKINYNWASVTF

-753 TVKEVD
+753 NVKAVD

>member
-1 MFRVTECTFRVTEC
+1 MANKIFLLGLFL
-15 TFRDTEWPFRDT
+15 
-27 EWRFIINIK
+27 
-36 QNYLSQNKSD
+36 LSVANVKAQ
-46 VCTCFYINFSYICG
+46 T
-60 DYIQNK
+60 
-66 KLIKMN
+66 
-72 KFFLTSL
+72 LTQ
-79 LVAAA
+79 
-84 ITANA
+84 T
-89 QDNTTKDSLTMETMM
+89 DSLTMETML
-104 HNIPEVMVKG
+104 HNLPEVMVKG

-148 IPGVSNATGNISFSG
+148 IPGVSDATGSISFSG

-178 QEQLA
+178 QEQLT
-183 ERLKAMPATQLAKA
+183 ERLKAMPAAQLAKA

-216 VTKDYAGT
+216 ITKDYAGT
-224 NQLSGQI
+224 NQLSGQV
-231 IGGLVQTKYAKGF
+231 IGGMKQSKYAKGF

-249 SMQRG
+249 SLQRG

-261 YKLVNGNSYGESS
+261 YKYVNGNSYGESS
-274 RIANHPLGNNRIHYN
+274 RIANHPLGNNRVYYN
-289 DETGQKSFGITHD
+289 DETGQKSFGITHN

-322 GQWDKTNSNSRT
+322 GHWDKRCSNSNT
-334 TGSSISGMHRDS
+334 TGSSISGMHHDS

-357 ALPFGL
+357 SLPFGL
-363 TLSGSYTYYRTPQ
+363 TLNGSYTYYRTPQ

-383 ITTENKN
+383 MHTDESMS

-408 FTADQTHSLA
+408 FTADQTHLLA

-441 DKDGSVLPD
+441 NKDGSVLPD

-460 IWNIYAGFSK
+460 IWNLYAGFSK
-470 QINKAISLEAS
+470 QINKALSLEAS

-532 VYYSSTYTEIHGNPD
+532 VFYSSTYTEIHGNPD
-547 LKPFSYSNVNLMWQ
+547 LKPFSYYNVNLMWQ

-575 PDYSVQLPY
+575 PDYFVQLPY
-584 QTTDRMAVIMK
+584 QTTERMAVIMK
-595 ETNFDYSNSFGLQAS
+595 ETNFDYSNSYGLQAS
-610 AIFSAGKWLNGNV
+610 VIFNAGKWLNGNV
-623 FAVGTYK
+623 FAVGIYK
-630 HDKSSHFF
+630 HDKSDYFF
-638 DLPFNRKKLSV
+638 DLPFNRKKLTAT
-649 RLGGMASVKLCSTQD
+649 LGGTASIKLCQTQD

-672 IQSKAIQG
+672 YQTKAIQG

-691 AKLQWSSHDGRWG
+691 AKLQWSSHDGKWG
-704 LRINGNNIFNNKYDT
+704 LRLNGSNIFNNLYDT

-729 MKINYSWASVTF
+729 MKINYNWASVTF

-753 TVKEVD
+753 NVKAVD

>member
-1 MFRVTECTFRVTEC
+1 
-15 TFRDTEWPFRDT
+15 
-27 EWRFIINIK
+27 
-36 QNYLSQNKSD
+36 
-46 VCTCFYINFSYICG
+46 
-60 DYIQNK
+60 
-66 KLIKMN
+66 
-72 KFFLTSL
+72 
-79 LVAAA
+79 
-84 ITANA
+84 
-89 QDNTTKDSLTMETMM
+89 
-104 HNIPEVMVKG
+104 
-114 SRPIVKAERGMLSY
+114 
-128 NMPLLLKQL
+128 
-137 PADNAYEALTR
+137 
-148 IPGVSNATGNISFSG
+148 
-163 NEVTLIINGQATTLT
+163 
-178 QEQLA
+178 
-183 ERLKAMPATQLAKA
+183 MPAAQLAKA

-224 NQLSGQI
+224 NLLSGQI
-231 IGGLVQTKYAKGF
+231 IGGMRQNKYAKGF

-274 RIANHPLGNNRIHYN
+274 RIANHPLGNNRVYYN

-302 YRLGMNYAFS
+302 YRLGMNYTFS
-312 KNHRLDVAYT
+312 KNHRLDIAYT

-334 TGSSISGMHRDS
+334 TGSSISGMHHDS

-357 ALPFGL
+357 SLPFGL
-363 TLSGSYTYYRTPQ
+363 TLNGSYTYYRTPQ

-383 ITTENKN
+383 MHTDESMP

-408 FTADQTHSLA
+408 FTADQTHSLTQ
-418 HGWGLSY
+418 GWGLSY

-450 GTSSVDLNER
+450 GTSSVVLNER

-532 VYYSSTYTEIHGNPD
+532 VFYSSTYTEIHGNPD
-547 LKPFSYSNVNLMWQ
+547 LKPFSYYNVNLMWQ

-575 PDYSVQLPY
+575 PDYFVQLPY
-584 QTTDRMAVIMK
+584 QTTERMAVIMK
-595 ETNFDYSNSFGLQAS
+595 ETNFDYSNSYGLQAS
-610 AIFSAGKWLNGNV
+610 VIFNAGKWLNGNV

-630 HDKSSHFF
+630 HDKSIHFF

-649 RLGGMASVKLCSTQD
+649 RLGGTASVKLCSTQD

-691 AKLQWSSHDGRWG
+691 AKLQWSSHDGKWG
-704 LRINGNNIFNNKYDT
+704 VRLNGSNIFNNRFDT

-729 MKINYSWASVTF
+729 MKINYNWASVTF

-753 TVKEVD
+753 NIKKVD

>member
-1 MFRVTECTFRVTEC
+1 MDNMIFLLGLFL
-15 TFRDTEWPFRDT
+15 
-27 EWRFIINIK
+27 
-36 QNYLSQNKSD
+36 LSVANVKAQ
-46 VCTCFYINFSYICG
+46 T
-60 DYIQNK
+60 
-66 KLIKMN
+66 
-72 KFFLTSL
+72 LTQ
-79 LVAAA
+79 
-84 ITANA
+84 T
-89 QDNTTKDSLTMETMM
+89 DSLTMETML
-104 HNIPEVMVKG
+104 HNLPEVMVKG

-148 IPGVSNATGNISFSG
+148 IPGVSDATGSISFSG

-178 QEQLA
+178 QEQLT
-183 ERLKAMPATQLAKA
+183 ERLKAMPAAQLAKA

-302 YRLGMNYAFS
+302 YRLGMNYTFS
-312 KNHRLDVAYT
+312 KNNRLDVAYT

-363 TLSGSYTYYRTPQ
+363 TLSGSYTYYCTPQ

-383 ITTENKN
+383 MHTDESMP

-418 HGWGLSY
+418 NCWGLSY

-532 VYYSSTYTEIHGNPD
+532 VFYSSTYTEIHGNPD
-547 LKPFSYSNVNLMWQ
+547 LKPFSYYNVNLMWQ

-575 PDYSVQLPY
+575 PDYFVQLPY

-610 AIFSAGKWLNGNV
+610 VIFNAGKWLNGNV

-630 HDKSSHFF
+630 HDKSSNFF

-649 RLGGMASVKLCSTQD
+649 ILGGTASVKLCNSQD

-672 IQSKAIQG
+672 YQTKAIQG

-691 AKLQWSSHDGRWG
+691 AKLQWSSHDGKWG
-704 LRINGNNIFNNKYDT
+704 LCLNGNNIFNNPYDT

-729 MKINYSWASVTF
+729 MKINYNWASVTF
-741 AVIYKFGGYKEK
+741 AVVYKFGDYKNK
-753 TVKEVD
+753 NVKAVD

>member
-1 MFRVTECTFRVTEC
+1 MANKIFLLGLFL
-15 TFRDTEWPFRDT
+15 
-27 EWRFIINIK
+27 
-36 QNYLSQNKSD
+36 LSVANVKAQ
-46 VCTCFYINFSYICG
+46 T
-60 DYIQNK
+60 
-66 KLIKMN
+66 
-72 KFFLTSL
+72 LTQ
-79 LVAAA
+79 
-84 ITANA
+84 T
-89 QDNTTKDSLTMETMM
+89 DSLTMETML
-104 HNIPEVMVKG
+104 HNLPEVMVKG

-148 IPGVSNATGNISFSG
+148 IPGVSDATGSISFSG

-178 QEQLA
+178 QEQLT
-183 ERLKAMPATQLAKA
+183 ERLKAMPAAQLAKA

-231 IGGLVQTKYAKGF
+231 IGGMRQNKYANEF
-244 GDLYL
+244 GNLYL
-249 SMQRG
+249 SLQRG

-261 YKLVNGNSYGESS
+261 YKYVNGNSYGESS
-274 RIANHPLGNNRIHYN
+274 RIANHPLGNNRVYYN

-322 GQWDKTNSNSRT
+322 GHWDKTCSNSNT
-334 TGSSISGMHRDS
+334 TGSSISGMHHDS

-357 ALPFGL
+357 SLPFGL
-363 TLSGSYTYYRTPQ
+363 TLNGSYTYYRTPQ

-383 ITTENKN
+383 MHTDESMS

-441 DKDGSVLPD
+441 DKDGTIQPN
-450 GTSSVDLNER
+450 GTSSVDNNER

-470 QINKAISLEAS
+470 QINKAISVEAS

-491 WDKWRV
+491 WDKWRI

-532 VYYSSTYTEIHGNPD
+532 VFYSSTYSEIHGNPD
-547 LKPFSYSNVNLMWQ
+547 LKPFAYYNVNLMWQ

-575 PDYSVQLPY
+575 PDYFVQLPY

-595 ETNFDYSNSFGLQAS
+595 ETNFDYSNSYGLQAS
-610 AIFSAGKWLNGNV
+610 VIFNAGKWLNGNV

-630 HDKSSHFF
+630 HDKSSNFF

-649 RLGGMASVKLCSTQD
+649 ILGGTASVKLCNTQD

-672 IQSKAIQG
+672 FQSKAIQG

-691 AKLQWSSHDGRWG
+691 AKLQWTSHDGKWG
-704 LRINGNNIFNNKYDT
+704 LRINGNNIFNNLYDT

-729 MKINYSWASVTF
+729 MKVNYNWASVTF

>member
-1 MFRVTECTFRVTEC
+1 MVNKIFLLGLFL
-15 TFRDTEWPFRDT
+15 
-27 EWRFIINIK
+27 
-36 QNYLSQNKSD
+36 LSVANVKAQ
-46 VCTCFYINFSYICG
+46 T
-60 DYIQNK
+60 
-66 KLIKMN
+66 
-72 KFFLTSL
+72 LTQ
-79 LVAAA
+79 
-84 ITANA
+84 T
-89 QDNTTKDSLTMETMM
+89 DSLTMETML
-104 HNIPEVMVKG
+104 HNLPEVMVKG

-148 IPGVSNATGNISFSG
+148 IPGVSDATGSISFSG

-178 QEQLA
+178 QEQLT
-183 ERLKAMPATQLAKA
+183 ERLKAMPAAQLAKA

-231 IGGLVQTKYAKGF
+231 IGGMRQNKYANEF
-244 GDLYL
+244 GNLYL
-249 SMQRG
+249 SLQRG

-261 YKLVNGNSYGESS
+261 YKYVNGNSYGESS
-274 RIANHPLGNNRIHYN
+274 RIANHPLGNNRVYYN
-289 DETGQKSFGITHD
+289 DETGQKSFGITHN

-322 GQWDKTNSNSRT
+322 GHWDKRCSNSNT
-334 TGSSISGMHRDS
+334 TGSSISGMHHDS

-357 ALPFGL
+357 SLPFGL
-363 TLSGSYTYYRTPQ
+363 TLNGSYTYYRTPQ

-383 ITTENKN
+383 MHTDESMS

-408 FTADQTHSLA
+408 FTADQTHLLA

-441 DKDGSVLPD
+441 NKDGSVLPD

-460 IWNIYAGFSK
+460 IWNLYAGFSK
-470 QINKAISLEAS
+470 QINKALSLEAS

-532 VYYSSTYTEIHGNPD
+532 VFYSSTYSEIHGNPD
-547 LKPFSYSNVNLMWQ
+547 LKPFAYYNVNLMWQ

-575 PDYSVQLPY
+575 PDYFVQLPY
-584 QTTDRMAVIMK
+584 QTTERMAVIMK
-595 ETNFDYSNSFGLQAS
+595 ETNFDYSNSYGLQAS
-610 AIFSAGKWLNGNV
+610 VIFNAGKWLNGNV
-623 FAVGTYK
+623 FAVGIYK
-630 HDKSSHFF
+630 HDKSDYFF
-638 DLPFNRKKLSV
+638 DLPFNRKKLTAT
-649 RLGGMASVKLCSTQD
+649 LGGTASIKLCQTQD

-672 IQSKAIQG
+672 YQTKAIQG

-691 AKLQWSSHDGRWG
+691 AKLQWSSHDGKWG
-704 LRINGNNIFNNKYDT
+704 LRLNGSNIFNNLYDT

-729 MKINYSWASVTF
+729 MKINYNWASVTF

-753 TVKEVD
+753 NVKAVD

>member
-1 MFRVTECTFRVTEC
+1 MT
-15 TFRDTEWPFRDT
+15 
-27 EWRFIINIK
+27 
-36 QNYLSQNKSD
+36 NK
-46 VCTCFYINFSYICG
+46 I
-60 DYIQNK
+60 
-66 KLIKMN
+66 
-72 KFFLTSL
+72 FFLGLFL
-79 LVAAA
+79 LSVA
-84 ITANA
+84 NVKA
-89 QDNTTKDSLTMETMM
+89 QTRTQTDSLTMETML
-104 HNIPEVMVKG
+104 HNLPEVMVKG

-148 IPGVSNATGNISFSG
+148 IPGVSDAAGSISFSG

-178 QEQLA
+178 QEQLT
-183 ERLKAMPATQLAKA
+183 ERLKAMPAAQLSKA
-197 EVMLSAPARYHVRG
+197 EVMLSVPARYHVRG

-231 IGGLVQTKYAKGF
+231 IGGMRQNKYANEF
-244 GDLYL
+244 GNLYL
-249 SMQRG
+249 SLQRD

-261 YKLVNGNSYGESS
+261 YKYVNGNSYGESS

-302 YRLGMNYAFS
+302 YRLGMNYTFS
-312 KNHRLDVAYT
+312 KNNRLDVAYT

-334 TGSSISGMHRDS
+334 TGSSIRGMHRDS

-363 TLSGSYTYYRTPQ
+363 ALSGSYTYYRTPQ

-383 ITTENKN
+383 ITAENKN

-408 FTADQTHSLA
+408 FTADQTHSLS

-518 SNSEFPSYWSTMSN
+518 SDSEFPSYWSTMSN
-532 VYYSSTYTEIHGNPD
+532 VFYSSTYTEIHGNPD
-547 LKPFSYSNVNLMWQ
+547 LKPFSYYNVNLMWQ
-561 IKRRYTLMAFASLK
+561 IKRRYTLMALASLK

-595 ETNFDYSNSFGLQAS
+595 ETNFNYSNSFGLQAS
-610 AIFSAGKWLNGNV
+610 AIFNAGQWLNGNV
-623 FAVGTYK
+623 FVMGTYK
-630 HDKSSHFF
+630 HDKSDNFF
-638 DLPFNRKKLSV
+638 DLPFDRKKLSV
-649 RLGGMASVKLCSTQD
+649 VLGGTASVKLCSTQD

-672 IQSKAIQG
+672 YQTKAIQG
-680 VYDISPIFRMN
+680 VYDISPIFSMD

-704 LRINGNNIFNNKYDT
+704 VRLNGSNIFNNPYDT

-729 MKINYSWASVTF
+729 MKINYNWASVTF

>member
-1 MFRVTECTFRVTEC
+1 M
-15 TFRDTEWPFRDT
+15 DN
-27 EWRFIINIK
+27 IIFLLGLFL
-36 QNYLSQNKSD
+36 LS
-46 VCTCFYINFSYICG
+46 
-60 DYIQNK
+60 
-66 KLIKMN
+66 
-72 KFFLTSL
+72 
-79 LVAAA
+79 VA
-84 ITANA
+84 NVKA
-89 QDNTTKDSLTMETMM
+89 QTRTQTDSLTMETML
-104 HNIPEVMVKG
+104 HNLPEVMVKG

-148 IPGVSNATGNISFSG
+148 IPGVSDATGSISFSG

-178 QEQLA
+178 QEQLT
-183 ERLKAMPATQLAKA
+183 ERLKAMPAAQLAKA

-216 VTKDYAGT
+216 ITKDYAGT
-224 NQLSGQI
+224 NQLSGQV
-231 IGGLVQTKYAKGF
+231 IGGMKQSKYAKGF

-249 SMQRG
+249 SLQRG

-261 YKLVNGNSYGESS
+261 YKYVNGNSYGESS
-274 RIANHPLGNNRIHYN
+274 RIANHPLGNNRVYYN
-289 DETGQKSFGITHD
+289 DETGQKSFGITHN

-322 GQWDKTNSNSRT
+322 GHWDKRCSNSNT
-334 TGSSISGMHRDS
+334 TGSSISGMHHDS

-357 ALPFGL
+357 SLPFGL
-363 TLSGSYTYYRTPQ
+363 TLNGSYTYYRTPQ

-383 ITTENKN
+383 MHTDESMS

-408 FTADQTHSLA
+408 FTADQTHLLA

-441 DKDGSVLPD
+441 NKDGSVLPD

-460 IWNIYAGFSK
+460 IWNLYAGFSK
-470 QINKAISLEAS
+470 QINKALSLEAS

-532 VYYSSTYTEIHGNPD
+532 VFYSSTYSEIHGNPD
-547 LKPFSYSNVNLMWQ
+547 LKPFAYYNVNLMWQ

-575 PDYSVQLPY
+575 PDYFVQLPY
-584 QTTDRMAVIMK
+584 QTTERMAVIMK
-595 ETNFDYSNSFGLQAS
+595 ETNFDYSNSYGLQAS
-610 AIFSAGKWLNGNV
+610 VIFNAGKWLNGNV
-623 FAVGTYK
+623 FAVGIYK
-630 HDKSSHFF
+630 HDKSDYFF
-638 DLPFNRKKLSV
+638 DLPFNRKKLTAT
-649 RLGGMASVKLCSTQD
+649 LGGTASIKLCQTQD

-672 IQSKAIQG
+672 YQTKAIQG

-691 AKLQWSSHDGRWG
+691 AKLQWSSHDGKWG
-704 LRINGNNIFNNKYDT
+704 LRLNGSNIFNNLYDT

-729 MKINYSWASVTF
+729 MKINYNWASVTF

-753 TVKEVD
+753 NVKAVD

>member
-1 MFRVTECTFRVTEC
+1 
-15 TFRDTEWPFRDT
+15 
-27 EWRFIINIK
+27 
-36 QNYLSQNKSD
+36 
-46 VCTCFYINFSYICG
+46 
-60 DYIQNK
+60 
-66 KLIKMN
+66 MN

-137 PADNAYEALTR
+137 PADNAYEALTH

-163 NEVTLIINGQATTLT
+163 NEVTLIVNGQATTLT

-183 ERLKAMPATQLAKA
+183 ERLKAMPAAQLAKA

-302 YRLGMNYAFS
+302 YRLGINYTFS
-312 KNHRLDVAYT
+312 KNNRLDVAYT
-322 GQWDKTNSNSRT
+322 GQWDKTSSNSRT

-441 DKDGSVLPD
+441 DKDGTILPD
-450 GTSSVDLNER
+450 GTSSVDNNER

-470 QINKAISLEAS
+470 QINKALSLEAS

-532 VYYSSTYTEIHGNPD
+532 VFYSSTYTEIHGNPD
-547 LKPFSYSNVNLMWQ
+547 LKPFSYYNVNLMWQ

-575 PDYSVQLPY
+575 PDYFVQLPY

-595 ETNFDYSNSFGLQAS
+595 ETNFDFSNSYGLQAS

-630 HDKSSHFF
+630 HDKSCNFF

-649 RLGGMASVKLCSTQD
+649 ILGGTASVKLCSTQD

-672 IQSKAIQG
+672 YQTKAIQG
-680 VYDISPIFRMN
+680 IYDISPVFRMN
-691 AKLQWSSHDGRWG
+691 AKLQWSSHDGKWG
-704 LRINGNNIFNNKYDT
+704 VRLNGNNIFNNRFDT

-729 MKINYSWASVTF
+729 MKINYNWASVTF

>member
-1 MFRVTECTFRVTEC
+1 MDNKVFLLGLFL
-15 TFRDTEWPFRDT
+15 
-27 EWRFIINIK
+27 
-36 QNYLSQNKSD
+36 LSVANVKAQ
-46 VCTCFYINFSYICG
+46 T
-60 DYIQNK
+60 
-66 KLIKMN
+66 
-72 KFFLTSL
+72 LTH
-79 LVAAA
+79 
-84 ITANA
+84 T
-89 QDNTTKDSLTMETMM
+89 DSLTMENMM
-104 HNIPEVMVKG
+104 HNLPEVMVKG

-148 IPGVSNATGNISFSG
+148 IPGISDATGSISFSG
-163 NEVTLIINGQATTLT
+163 NEVTLIVNGQATTLT
-178 QEQLA
+178 QEQLT
-183 ERLKAMPATQLAKA
+183 ERLKAMPAAQLAKA

-231 IGGLVQTKYAKGF
+231 IGGMRQNKYANEF
-244 GDLYL
+244 GNLYL
-249 SMQRG
+249 SLQRG

-261 YKLVNGNSYGESS
+261 YKYVNVNSYGESS
-274 RIANHPLGNNRIHYN
+274 RIANHPLGNNRVYYN

-322 GQWDKTNSNSRT
+322 GHWDKTCSNSNT
-334 TGSSISGMHRDS
+334 TGSSISGMHHDS

-357 ALPFGL
+357 SLPFGL
-363 TLSGSYTYYRTPQ
+363 TLNGSYTYYRTPQ

-383 ITTENKN
+383 MHTDESMP

-441 DKDGSVLPD
+441 DKDGTIQPN
-450 GTSSVDLNER
+450 GTSSVDNNER

-470 QINKAISLEAS
+470 QINKALSLEAS
-481 VAAEQYHSPI
+481 VAAEQYYSPI
-491 WDKWRV
+491 WDKWRI

-532 VYYSSTYTEIHGNPD
+532 VFYSSTYSEIHGNPD
-547 LKPFSYSNVNLMWQ
+547 LKPFAYYNVNLMWQ

-575 PDYSVQLPY
+575 PDYFVQLPY
-584 QTTDRMAVIMK
+584 QTTERMAVIMK
-595 ETNFDYSNSFGLQAS
+595 ETNFDYSNSYGLQAS
-610 AIFSAGKWLNGNV
+610 VIFNAGKWLNGNV

-630 HDKSSHFF
+630 HDKSSNFF

-649 RLGGMASVKLCSTQD
+649 ILGGTASVKLCNTQD

-672 IQSKAIQG
+672 FQSKAIQG
-680 VYDISPIFRMN
+680 VYDISPIFRMD
-691 AKLQWSSHDGRWG
+691 AKLQWTSHDGKWG
-704 LRINGNNIFNNKYDT
+704 LRINGNNIFNNLYDT

-729 MKINYSWASVTF
+729 MKINYNWASVTF

-753 TVKEVD
+753 NVKAVD

>member
-1 MFRVTECTFRVTEC
+1 MANKIFLLGLFL
-15 TFRDTEWPFRDT
+15 
-27 EWRFIINIK
+27 
-36 QNYLSQNKSD
+36 LSVANVKAQ
-46 VCTCFYINFSYICG
+46 T
-60 DYIQNK
+60 
-66 KLIKMN
+66 
-72 KFFLTSL
+72 LTQ
-79 LVAAA
+79 
-84 ITANA
+84 T
-89 QDNTTKDSLTMETMM
+89 DSITMETML
-104 HNIPEVMVKG
+104 HNLPEVMVKG

-148 IPGVSNATGNISFSG
+148 IPGVSDATGSISFSG

-178 QEQLA
+178 QEQLT
-183 ERLKAMPATQLAKA
+183 ERLKAMPAAQLAKT

-231 IGGLVQTKYAKGF
+231 IGGFEQNKYAKGF

-249 SMQRG
+249 SLQRG

-261 YKLVNGNSYGESS
+261 YKYVNGNSYGESS
-274 RIANHPLGNNRIHYN
+274 LIANHPLGNNRVYYN

-322 GQWDKTNSNSRT
+322 GQWDKTSSNNHT
-334 TGSSISGMHRDS
+334 TGSSISGMHLDS

-357 ALPFGL
+357 SLPFGL
-363 TLSGSYTYYRTPQ
+363 TLNGSYTYYRTPQ

-383 ITTENKN
+383 MHTDESMP

-441 DKDGSVLPD
+441 DKDGTIQPN
-450 GTSSVDLNER
+450 GTSSVDNNER

-470 QINKAISLEAS
+470 QINKAFSLEAS

-532 VYYSSTYTEIHGNPD
+532 VFYSSTYSEIHGNPD
-547 LKPFSYSNVNLMWQ
+547 LKPYSYYNVNLMWQ

-575 PDYSVQLPY
+575 PDYFVQLPY

-595 ETNFDYSNSFGLQAS
+595 ETNFDYSNSYGLQAS
-610 AIFSAGKWLNGNV
+610 VIFNAGKWLNGNV

-630 HDKSSHFF
+630 HDKSSNFF
-638 DLPFNRKKLSV
+638 DLPFNRKKFSV
-649 RLGGMASVKLCSTQD
+649 ILGGTASVKLCNTQD

-672 IQSKAIQG
+672 FQSKAIQG
-680 VYDISPIFRMN
+680 VYDISPIFSMD
-691 AKLQWSSHDGRWG
+691 AKLQWSSHDGKWG
-704 LRINGNNIFNNKYDT
+704 VRLNGSNIFNNQFDT

-729 MKINYSWASVTF
+729 MKINNNWASFTF

>member
-1 MFRVTECTFRVTEC
+1 MVNKIFLLGLFL
-15 TFRDTEWPFRDT
+15 
-27 EWRFIINIK
+27 
-36 QNYLSQNKSD
+36 LSVANVKAQ
-46 VCTCFYINFSYICG
+46 T
-60 DYIQNK
+60 
-66 KLIKMN
+66 
-72 KFFLTSL
+72 LTH
-79 LVAAA
+79 
-84 ITANA
+84 T
-89 QDNTTKDSLTMETMM
+89 DSLTMENMM
-104 HNIPEVMVKG
+104 HNLPEVMVKG

-148 IPGVSNATGNISFSG
+148 IPGISDATGSISFSS
-163 NEVTLIINGQATTLT
+163 NEVTLIVNGQATTLT
-178 QEQLA
+178 QEQLT
-183 ERLKAMPATQLAKA
+183 ERLKAMPAAQLAKA

-224 NQLSGQI
+224 NQLSGQF
-231 IGGLVQTKYAKGF
+231 IGGMKQSKYAKGF

-249 SMQRG
+249 SLQRG

-261 YKLVNGNSYGESS
+261 YKYVNGNSYGESS
-274 RIANHPLGNNRIHYN
+274 RIANHPLGNNRVYYN
-289 DETGQKSFGITHD
+289 DETGQKSFGITHN

-322 GQWDKTNSNSRT
+322 GHWDKRCSNSNT
-334 TGSSISGMHRDS
+334 TGSSISGMHHDS

-357 ALPFGL
+357 SLPFGL
-363 TLSGSYTYYRTPQ
+363 TLNGSYTYYRTPQ

-383 ITTENKN
+383 MHTDESMP

-441 DKDGSVLPD
+441 DKDGTIQPN
-450 GTSSVDLNER
+450 GTSSVDNNER
-460 IWNIYAGFSK
+460 IWNIYAGFNK
-470 QINKAISLEAS
+470 QINKAISVEAS

-532 VYYSSTYTEIHGNPD
+532 VFYSSTYSEIHGNPD
-547 LKPFSYSNVNLMWQ
+547 LKPFSYYNVNLMWQ

-575 PDYSVQLPY
+575 PDYFVQLPY
-584 QTTDRMAVIMK
+584 QTTERMAVIMK
-595 ETNFDYSNSFGLQAS
+595 ETNFDYSNSYGLQAS
-610 AIFSAGKWLNGNV
+610 VIFNAGKWLNGNV

-630 HDKSSHFF
+630 HDKSSNFF

-649 RLGGMASVKLCSTQD
+649 ILGGTASIKLCQTQD

-672 IQSKAIQG
+672 YQTKAIQG

-691 AKLQWSSHDGRWG
+691 AKLQWSSHDGKWG
-704 LRINGNNIFNNKYDT
+704 LRLNGSNIFNNLYDT

-729 MKINYSWASVTF
+729 MKINYNWASVTF

-753 TVKEVD
+753 NVKAVD

>member
-1 MFRVTECTFRVTEC
+1 MVNKIFLLGLFL
-15 TFRDTEWPFRDT
+15 
-27 EWRFIINIK
+27 
-36 QNYLSQNKSD
+36 LSVANVKAQ
-46 VCTCFYINFSYICG
+46 T
-60 DYIQNK
+60 
-66 KLIKMN
+66 
-72 KFFLTSL
+72 LTQ
-79 LVAAA
+79 
-84 ITANA
+84 T
-89 QDNTTKDSLTMETMM
+89 DSLTMETML
-104 HNIPEVMVKG
+104 HNLPEVMVKG

-148 IPGVSNATGNISFSG
+148 IPGVSDATGSISFSG

-178 QEQLA
+178 QEQLT
-183 ERLKAMPATQLAKA
+183 ERLKAMPAAQLAKA

-231 IGGLVQTKYAKGF
+231 IGGMRQNKYANEF
-244 GDLYL
+244 GNLYL
-249 SMQRG
+249 SLQRG

-261 YKLVNGNSYGESS
+261 YKYVNGNSYGESS
-274 RIANHPLGNNRIHYN
+274 RIANHPLGNNCVYYN

-322 GQWDKTNSNSRT
+322 GHWDKTCSNSNT
-334 TGSSISGMHRDS
+334 TGSSISGMHHDS

-357 ALPFGL
+357 SLPFGL
-363 TLSGSYTYYRTPQ
+363 TLNGSYTYYRTPQ

-383 ITTENKN
+383 MHTDESMS

-436 YQTTI
+436 CQTTI
-441 DKDGSVLPD
+441 DKDGTILPD
-450 GTSSVDLNER
+450 GTSSVDNNER

-470 QINKAISLEAS
+470 QINKALSLEAS

-491 WDKWRV
+491 WDKWRI

-504 WNVNDNHLLNLSFS
+504 WNVNANHLLNLSFS

-532 VYYSSTYTEIHGNPD
+532 VFYSSTYSEIHGNPD
-547 LKPFSYSNVNLMWQ
+547 LKPFAYYNVNLMWQ

-575 PDYSVQLPY
+575 PDYFVQLPY
-584 QTTDRMAVIMK
+584 QTIERMAVIMK
-595 ETNFDYSNSFGLQAS
+595 ETNFDYSNSYGLQAS
-610 AIFSAGKWLNGNV
+610 VIFNAGKWLNGNV

-630 HDKSSHFF
+630 HDKSSNFF

-649 RLGGMASVKLCSTQD
+649 ILGGTASVKLCNTQD

-672 IQSKAIQG
+672 FQSKAIQG

-691 AKLQWSSHDGRWG
+691 AKLQWTSHDGKWG
-704 LRINGNNIFNNKYDT
+704 LRINGNNIFNNLYDT

-729 MKINYSWASVTF
+729 MKINYN
-741 AVIYKFGGYKEK
+741 
-753 TVKEVD
+753 
-759 TSRMGH
+759 